1 MTQGIYD
8 INDYRKT
15 EDKADDNTEWV
26 FVFVD
31 FTQFMFNNN

>member
-1 MTQGIYD
+1 MTEGIYD

-15 EDKADDNTEWV
+15 EDKADDNTEWG
-26 FVFVD
+26 FVD